1 MKKNSWIKIVG
12 LCFTVSLVVGMIG
25 GALTNEY
32 LISYLFG
39 QLTQK
44 QEEELPIVKKVIE
57 EHVYVEE
64 SLTIDAIEKAE
75 PAIATI
81 FATKQSAEAI
91 SENVEGI
98 NGIVLTTDGMIA
110 SCSSQ
115 LIGQNVWYVKIKD
128 KPVVSANVISRNS
141 DFGITYLQL
150 SGEGEFYQTISLARE
165 NVLLGQEAIALTD
178 NSIKSALISNI
189 SDEDYYK
196 IDRGLGTEF
205 KCSPII
211 NLGGELIGLASVQ
224 DENLDTTLVLTAQ
237 TLEKL
242 LVETVAL

>member
-1 MKKNSWIKIVG
+1 MKKNAWIKILG

-64 SLTIDAIEKAE
+64 SQTIDAIQKAQ
-75 PAIATI
+75 PAVSTL
-81 FATKQSAEAI
+81 FATKQSAESL

-98 NGIVLTTDGMIA
+98 NGIVLATDGIIV
-110 SCSSQ
+110 SCNSQ
-115 LIGQNVWYVKIKD
+115 LAGQNTWYVKIKD
-128 KPVVSANVISRNS
+128 KEIVPANVISRNS
-141 DFGITYLQL
+141 TLGITYLQIDNP
-150 SGEGEFYQTISLARE
+150 GEFYQTISIARD
-165 NVLLGQEAIALTD
+165 VTLGQEAIALTED
-178 NSIKSALISNI
+178 SIKSALVSKV
-189 SDEDYYK
+189 SPKDFHL
-196 IDRGLGTEF
+196 IDRDLGDKF

-211 NLGGELIGLASVQ
+211 NLGGELIGLASIQ
-224 DENLDTTLVLTAQ
+224 DENLDVTLVLPAP
-237 TLEKL
+237 TLEEL
-242 LVETVAL
+242 LAEAVAQ